1 MCASDFQPAPIPKLD
16 PCWLTAPDERSPAFL
31 PVFARVSVAIQ
42 TVLREQLPNVYL
54 ADLEKYGDTKTAY
67 PMLIYQASRPF
78 HGKMRT
84 ELTYDV
90 LHPKTLAS
98 LFRTVKLTLP
108 ELLSLVEAKLR
119 AANRDD
125 LASKYLPR
133 RAPDI
138 MQSVQRLSK
147 SRKCLNLL
155 IRGEAVLV
163 NALVDL
169 GGLGNFA
176 IREQTRRVASF
187 EKKWNF
193 QLRRLYPGTDFTWL
207 APAIL
212 AAATEALE
220 CPQDSTSGEPLQAL
234 APLHRRIWSR
244 RPALCSRSTAMR
256 PISAKYLRSCS
267 SEQKRL

>member
-1 MCASDFQPAPIPKLD
+1 MCPSDFPAAPIPQLS
-16 PCWLTAPDERSPAFL
+16 PCWLTAPDERSAAFL

-42 TVLREQLPNVYL
+42 TVLRAQVPNAYL
-54 ADLEKYGDTKTAY
+54 ADLDKYGDTKSAY

-90 LHPKTLAS
+90 LHPRTLAS

-108 ELLSLVEAKLR
+108 ELLSAVEAKLR
-119 AANRDD
+119 AADRDD

-138 MQSVQRLSK
+138 VQTVQRLSK
-147 SRKCLNLL
+147 SRKCLYLL

-169 GGLGNFA
+169 GGLGSA
-176 IREQTRRVASF
+176 PPREQVRRVVSF
-187 EKKWNF
+187 EKKWSF

-207 APAIL
+207 GAAIL
-212 AAATEALE
+212 AAATDALE
-220 CPQDSTSGEPLQAL
+220 RQPGSEPE
-234 APLHRRIWSR
+234 AP
-244 RPALCSRSTAMR
+244 PAETT
-256 PISAKYLRSCS
+256 
-267 SEQKRL
+267 Q